1 MVPILPYFFQLL
13 GRAEVCKF
21 LVPYDFAK
29 SEWDWFYDEIKKMSN
44 IGYYDTQIATERT
57 EVLKRNGLYNASI
70 VIVVLVKLVEDSLN
84 QHFSIRQKDLN
95 KKP

>member
-1 MVPILPYFFQLL
+1 
-13 GRAEVCKF
+13 
-21 LVPYDFAK
+21 
-29 SEWDWFYDEIKKMSN
+29 MSN
-44 IGYYDTQIATERT
+44 IGYYDTQIATERA